1 MPASTPVYG
10 FPYPLG
16 TDRVMDGDNAIEALA
31 RAVESQIAAAA
42 YKVLGYAQVVA
53 DQTGIG
59 TTPVALAG
67 LSLPVQVAAN
77 RRIRVSAFGEFTAST
92 SGNTVRMRT
101 LIDGANA
108 QLAAV
113 TIQSGAQVQSVQSAV
128 VVTPDERRSRPQPWI
143 APSQTPIRVVGFAH
157 HVPDLAGSP
166 PPNQDREHLT

>member
-1 MPASTPVYG
+1 
-10 FPYPLG
+10 
-16 TDRVMDGDNAIEALA
+16 MDGDNAIEALA

-128 VVTPDERRSRPQPWI
+128 VVTPTAGLHTFSLNAQMSAGTGTVSLNATAGPCFIMVEDLG
-143 APSQTPIRVVGFAH
+143 PSV
-157 HVPDLAGSP
+157 
-166 PPNQDREHLT
+166 